1 MVYIYIYIY
10 TMESYSAIEKNEVMP
25 FVATWRDLEIISEV
39 GQIPYDIPFMW
50 NLKYDTNEL
59 MYGRETDSE
68 TQRADWW
75 WPRRRGS
82 GGGKAWESG
91 ISRCKLVYIG
101 WIHNKVLLCSTG
113 NYIQCP

>member
-1 MVYIYIYIY
+1 
-10 TMESYSAIEKNEVMP
+10 
-25 FVATWRDLEIISEV
+25 
-39 GQIPYDIPFMW
+39 MW

-113 NYIQCP
+113 NYIQYPVINRNGKEHEKEETCTSE